1 MITALRHK
9 GAQVSLDT
17 EGMKG
22 RFMGQRKWL
31 IRFISAFL
39 VLILFFSDIQPL
51 QTTVYAKKDKKAT
64 KAAEEEEEE
73 KTPEELAEEAIKKER
88 KARKKIP
95 IETNDIEGWPQGP
108 KTYCQSGIM
117 LDLDSGAILYSK
129 NAEEELY
136 PASIT
141 KVLTAL
147 VALENCDLD
156 EKIRFSQASID
167 ILGNGYASIGM
178 KAGEKITMEDAL
190 YAMLMASANEVA
202 YAICEHLGGGDYN
215 AGVAMLNAKA
225 QELGCTNSNFVNP
238 NGIFDE
244 EHYTTVHDMARIAQ
258 AAYRSDVFRKI
269 ISTKEY
275 TIGKTNKTKEKRTFQ
290 NHHKMLWTSSDYYY
304 EPCTGGKT
312 GYTSEAL
319 NTLVTF
325 AEKDGRRLLCVTM
338 KTRGED
344 TYKDTKKILEYGFN
358 SFQTLSIRENETT
371 TDFPEICE
379 GAYVTIPAE
388 ASFEDLDYTVNRQS
402 ESIAHLSYTYHGQ
415 AVGTGVAELGDGAG
429 AVTDASAED
438 IKNAAAGA
446 TTNALQEEYEPGI
459 KGYIR
464 KGFHRFK
471 DFFQKIP
478 GGERKIYLICGV
490 GGLLL
495 LLIIFRIILAF
506 RRRKKRRRR
515 RRRRR
520 RKRR

>member
-1 MITALRHK
+1 MR
-9 GAQVSLDT
+9 
-17 EGMKG
+17 
-22 RFMGQRKWL
+22 QRKWL
-31 IRFISAFL
+31 IRVISTFL
-39 VLILFFSDIQPL
+39 VLVLFFSDVQAF
-51 QTTVYAKKDKKAT
+51 QMDVFAKKNKAETEKDSDK
-64 KAAEEEEEE
+64 EDEE

-88 KARKKIP
+88 KVRKKIP
-95 IETNDIEGWPQGP
+95 IETNSIEGWPQGP

-156 EKIRFSQASID
+156 EKIKFSQASID

-178 KAGEKITMEDAL
+178 EAGEKIKMEDAL

-202 YAICEHLGGGDYN
+202 YAICESFGGGDYN

-244 EHYTTVHDMARIAQ
+244 EHHTTVHDMARIAQ

-304 EPCTGGKT
+304 EYCTGGKT
-312 GYTSEAL
+312 GYTSEAQ

-358 SFQTLSIRENETT
+358 NFQTLSISENETT
-371 TDFPEICE
+371 TDFPKICE
-379 GAYVTIPAE
+379 GTYVTIPAE
-388 ASFEDLDYTVNRQS
+388 ASFQDLEYTVNKQS
-402 ESIAHLSYTYHGQ
+402 DSIAHLSYTYHGQ
-415 AVGTGVAELGDGAG
+415 AVGTGVAELGDGAE
-429 AVTDASAED
+429 AVADASTED

-446 TTNALQEEYEPGI
+446 TTNAPQEEYEPGI
-459 KGYIR
+459 KGYMQRGLHMVQDLI
-464 KGFHRFK
+464 
-471 DFFQKIP
+471 QKIP
-478 GGERKIYLICGV
+478 GGERKIYLIYGV
-490 GGLLL
+490 GGLIL
-495 LLIIFRIILAF
+495 LLIIFRILLALK
-506 RRRKKRRRR
+506 RRKKRRG
-515 RRRRR
+515 RR
-520 RKRR
+520 RKRKRKRR